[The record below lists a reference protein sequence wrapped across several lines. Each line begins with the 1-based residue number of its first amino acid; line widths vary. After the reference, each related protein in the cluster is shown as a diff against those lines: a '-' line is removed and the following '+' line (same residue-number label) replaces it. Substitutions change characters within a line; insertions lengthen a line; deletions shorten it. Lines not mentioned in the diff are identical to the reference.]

1 VHDPPQECDK
11 REAKNPARYV
21 QYAWCPQGERQNNGM
36 KQPIKLPKL
45 MPEPINSGF
54 SFEPAHKPTVCRLLA
69 KEGVTV
75 PPGTQNAWTDAGG
88 QHVASGGICGRIC
101 TKAARAMAC
110 K

>member
-1 VHDPPQECDK
+1 M
-11 REAKNPARYV
+11 RT
-21 QYAWCPQGERQNNGM
+21 PQGERQNNGM

-75 PPGTQNAWTDAGG
+75 PPAPRMPGPMLVGST
-88 QHVASGGICGRIC
+88 
-101 TKAARAMAC
+101 
-110 K
+110 